1 MQQRSV
7 EHCWPLAR
15 AVAALATARDA
26 QQVDRPSLPRGAH
39 RGHVPDPRWVAPCE
53 ATQLLHR
60 FRCTEEAADAAA
72 QGRVLVRQRRWRRR
86 KSTPI
91 RVRSVSV
98 VAAEVGVHQACTC
111 ASCLLQAA
119 PLLGAAAKRHGA
131 PSGILAD
138 RPGGGRR
145 QLANCCWPRCPQLDE
160 HVRRHRRGASAVLA
174 SLQRTSPNT
183 LHHTAHAAHQQRT
196 HSYRLHVRRASD
208 RYTTVVFGLRYCMPH
223 HASHRRTPVLPEGAL
238 RGWKVRLSSPAT
250 FPPGTR
256 ARDG

>member
-53 ATQLLHR
+53 TTQLLHR
-60 FRCTEEAADAAA
+60 FRCTVEAADAAA

-160 HVRRHRRGASAVLA
+160 HVRGWPGHRR
-174 SLQRTSPNT
+174 RRKTCK
-183 LHHTAHAAHQQRT
+183 
-196 HSYRLHVRRASD
+196 RRAGTCLGLQAADIHFWRSGISCD
-208 RYTTVVFGLRYCMPH
+208 FAPCKKQSSCPAYTVRSF
-223 HASHRRTPVLPEGAL
+223 LPSNFSEC
-238 RGWKVRLSSPAT
+238 
-250 FPPGTR
+250 GTR